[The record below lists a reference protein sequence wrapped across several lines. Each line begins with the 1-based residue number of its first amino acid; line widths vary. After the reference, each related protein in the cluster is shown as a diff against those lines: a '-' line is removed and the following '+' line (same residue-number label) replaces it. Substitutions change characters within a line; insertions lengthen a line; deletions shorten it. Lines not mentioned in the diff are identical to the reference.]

1 MNANY
6 VIYEKATGTIVQ
18 AVFCQRTV
26 VDLYAQDDGL
36 ASMEVEAMIDPS
48 KYRVVNGSLVAIE
61 ADTSQSYAE
70 QRMYAYPA
78 VTEQLDALWHA
89 MDQGILPKIEP
100 MYSDVKAVKLSIP
113 KSNN

>member
-6 VIYEKATGTIVQ
+6 VIYEKATGAIVQ

-36 ASMEVEAMIDPS
+36 ASMEVESMIDPA
-48 KYRVVNGSLVAIE
+48 KYRVANGNLVEIE
-61 ADTSQSYAE
+61 ADTAPSYAE

-78 VTEQLDALWHA
+78 VSEQLDALWHA

-100 MYSDVKAVKLSIP
+100 MYSQVKAVKDSIP
-113 KSNN
+113 KVK